1 MNIDETIARAFVQG
15 DITDTAFRAYLL
27 SRRLND
33 RLEWTL
39 GDGVCSGRLDWTRT
53 KRSRRSASTGRK
65 LTSAS
70 SETPKSKTIN
80 KKNAPPAKRLNGAY
94 RS

>member
-39 GDGVCSGRLDWTRT
+39 GDGVCSGRLDAHEAQQAISEHWTEAY
-53 KRSRRSASTGRK
+53 KRFVRDSQ
-65 LTSAS
+65 
-70 SETPKSKTIN
+70 E
-80 KKNAPPAKRLNGAY
+80 
-94 RS
+94 